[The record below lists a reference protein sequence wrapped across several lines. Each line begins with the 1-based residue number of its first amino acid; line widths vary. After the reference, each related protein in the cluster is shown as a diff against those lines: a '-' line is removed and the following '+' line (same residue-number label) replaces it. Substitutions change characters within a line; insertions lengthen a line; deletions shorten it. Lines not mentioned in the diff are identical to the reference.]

1 MRFLCCDS
9 SYCRRLVASL
19 ADFSFFAADLESTMR
34 SIEGLLGHHDLV
46 EREEGLIKAG

>member
-1 MRFLCCDS
+1 MRPLFCDTAD
-9 SYCRRLVASL
+9 RARLAASL

-34 SIEGLLGHHDLV
+34 SIDGLLGHHDLV